1 MRTLRIGTRERA
13 MLVLQKTPNN
23 FRVVQTSLLR
33 YYWPRQFQFTSGS
46 KMYLN
51 IYLSPKFKS
60 CSECV
65 PRGVP
70 LWTGPALCK
79 GNCTWNA
86 GKCEVKPTQEHPWPC
101 TIGPG
106 CHPENSQHPEDP
118 QHSKH
123 PKLPQHPANPWHP
136 QHPEDPELEDGTW
149 SAWGRWGSCSQSC
162 GRGGSRTRTRKCSPP
177 STGGKPCHGSAVK
190 REACFLEFCL
200 GEAC

>member
-1 MRTLRIGTRERA
+1 MRTLRTGTREQA
-13 MLVLQKTPNN
+13 TLVLQKTFNK

-33 YYWPRQFQFTSGS
+33 YYWPRRFQFTSGWLRT
-46 KMYLN
+46 KCTF
-51 IYLSPKFKS
+51 IPFSPKLRS

-79 GNCTWNA
+79 GDCTWNA
-86 GKCEVKPTQEHPWPC
+86 GKCEAKTTQEHPWPC

-106 CHPENSQHPEDP
+106 CHPEHSQHPEDP
-118 QHSKH
+118 E
-123 PKLPQHPANPWHP
+123 PF
-136 QHPEDPELEDGTW
+136 DGTW

-162 GRGGSRTRTRKCSPP
+162 GRGGSRTRTRLCSPP

-200 GEAC
+200 GEAF